1 MSILELRN
9 VEKIYGEKDNQVKAL
24 RNINLKVEEG
34 EFVAIVGTSGSG
46 KSTCL
51 NLIGGLDNPTSG
63 QIFIKNKEIGS
74 LSRKE
79 LTIFRRR
86 NIGFVFQN
94 YSLMPVLNVYDNVA
108 LPVTFD
114 CGKHINRKYIEEL
127 LRELGIWEKRK
138 KYPNELSG
146 GQQQRVAIARA
157 LANKPSILLCDEPT
171 GNLDSATRA
180 AFNLYQNEELGHYAV
195 PNSVSRDAME
205 DEYELEIVSAPS
217 AEDIM
222 MAVENTKDTINT
234 FVELVS
240 RVIEKSPKIGYA
252 VLLLHTGVKGAEFYD
267 KMRLSSFPGNRV
279 RQEAEEI
286 LKGGLANFDVES
298 YKGYKS
304 KFNDIYREE
313 AYALLNVIIEM
324 LG

>member
-114 CGKHINRKYIEEL
+114 CGKHIHRKYIEEL

-171 GNLDSATRA
+171 GNLDSATTIEVMGLLKTSCRKY
-180 AFNLYQNEELGHYAV
+180 NQTILMVTHNEAIAQTC
-195 PNSVSRDAME
+195 D
-205 DEYELEIVSAPS
+205 
-217 AEDIM
+217 
-222 MAVENTKDTINT
+222 
-234 FVELVS
+234 
-240 RVIEKSPKIGYA
+240 RVIHIEDGQI
-252 VLLLHTGVKGAEFYD
+252 VTGK
-267 KMRLSSFPGNRV
+267 RRFP
-279 RQEAEEI
+279 A
-286 LKGGLANFDVES
+286 KGGDV
-298 YKGYKS
+298 
-304 KFNDIYREE
+304 
-313 AYALLNVIIEM
+313 VC
-324 LG
+324 

>member
-138 KYPNELSG
+138 KYQTNYPAVSSKELQS
-146 GQQQRVAIARA
+146 
-157 LANKPSILLCDEPT
+157 P
-171 GNLDSATRA
+171 
-180 AFNLYQNEELGHYAV
+180 ELWQ
-195 PNSVSRDAME
+195 
-205 DEYELEIVSAPS
+205 I
-217 AEDIM
+217 
-222 MAVENTKDTINT
+222 
-234 FVELVS
+234 
-240 RVIEKSPKIGYA
+240 
-252 VLLLHTGVKGAEFYD
+252 
-267 KMRLSSFPGNRV
+267 NRV
-279 RQEAEEI
+279 SCFAMNRQVI
-286 LKGGLANFDVES
+286 WTQPQPLRLW
-298 YKGYKS
+298 GY
-304 KFNDIYREE
+304 
-313 AYALLNVIIEM
+313 
-324 LG
+324 

>member
-1 MSILELRN
+1 MSILELQN
-9 VEKIYGEKDNQVKAL
+9 VEKIYGEKDNQVTAL

-51 NLIGGLDNPTSG
+51 NLIGGLDNPTRG

-114 CGKHINRKYIEEL
+114 CGKHINRNYIEEL

-171 GNLDSATRA
+171 GNLDSATTIEVMGLLKASCRKY
-180 AFNLYQNEELGHYAV
+180 NQTILMVTHNEAIAQTC
-195 PNSVSRDAME
+195 D
-205 DEYELEIVSAPS
+205 
-217 AEDIM
+217 
-222 MAVENTKDTINT
+222 
-234 FVELVS
+234 
-240 RVIEKSPKIGYA
+240 RVIHIEDGQI
-252 VLLLHTGVKGAEFYD
+252 VTGK
-267 KMRLSSFPGNRV
+267 RRFP
-279 RQEAEEI
+279 A
-286 LKGGLANFDVES
+286 KGGDAVC
-298 YKGYKS
+298 
-304 KFNDIYREE
+304 
-313 AYALLNVIIEM
+313 
-324 LG
+324 

>member
-114 CGKHINRKYIEEL
+114 CGKHIHRKYIEEL
-127 LRELGIWEKRK
+127 LRELGIWEKHK

-171 GNLDSATRA
+171 GNLDSATTIEVMELLKTSCRKY
-180 AFNLYQNEELGHYAV
+180 NQTILMVTHNEAIAQTC
-195 PNSVSRDAME
+195 D
-205 DEYELEIVSAPS
+205 
-217 AEDIM
+217 
-222 MAVENTKDTINT
+222 
-234 FVELVS
+234 
-240 RVIEKSPKIGYA
+240 RVIHIEDGQI
-252 VLLLHTGVKGAEFYD
+252 VTGK
-267 KMRLSSFPGNRV
+267 RRFP
-279 RQEAEEI
+279 A
-286 LKGGLANFDVES
+286 KGGDV
-298 YKGYKS
+298 
-304 KFNDIYREE
+304 
-313 AYALLNVIIEM
+313 VC
-324 LG
+324 

>member
-171 GNLDSATRA
+171 GSVKLV
-180 AFNLYQNEELGHYAV
+180 QHYPKTTPV
-195 PNSVSRDAME
+195 IFWSLSIFISLMTERQSVRFS
-205 DEYELEIVSAPS
+205 
-217 AEDIM
+217 
-222 MAVENTKDTINT
+222 
-234 FVELVS
+234 S
-240 RVIEKSPKIGYA
+240 RVKVS
-252 VLLLHTGVKGAEFYD
+252 
-267 KMRLSSFPGNRV
+267 
-279 RQEAEEI
+279 
-286 LKGGLANFDVES
+286 
-298 YKGYKS
+298 
-304 KFNDIYREE
+304 
-313 AYALLNVIIEM
+313 
-324 LG
+324 

>member
-94 YSLMPVLNVYDNVA
+94 YSLMPVLNVYETWHCRLHLTVENILTA
-108 LPVTFD
+108 NISKNC
-114 CGKHINRKYIEEL
+114 CGNWAFGRNARNIQTNYPAVSSKELQSPELWQINRVSCFAMNRQVIWTQPQP
-127 LRELGIWEKRK
+127 LRLW
-138 KYPNELSG
+138 
-146 GQQQRVAIARA
+146 
-157 LANKPSILLCDEPT
+157 
-171 GNLDSATRA
+171 
-180 AFNLYQNEELGHYAV
+180 
-195 PNSVSRDAME
+195 
-205 DEYELEIVSAPS
+205 
-217 AEDIM
+217 
-222 MAVENTKDTINT
+222 
-234 FVELVS
+234 
-240 RVIEKSPKIGYA
+240 GY
-252 VLLLHTGVKGAEFYD
+252 
-267 KMRLSSFPGNRV
+267 
-279 RQEAEEI
+279 
-286 LKGGLANFDVES
+286 
-298 YKGYKS
+298 
-304 KFNDIYREE
+304 
-313 AYALLNVIIEM
+313 
-324 LG
+324 